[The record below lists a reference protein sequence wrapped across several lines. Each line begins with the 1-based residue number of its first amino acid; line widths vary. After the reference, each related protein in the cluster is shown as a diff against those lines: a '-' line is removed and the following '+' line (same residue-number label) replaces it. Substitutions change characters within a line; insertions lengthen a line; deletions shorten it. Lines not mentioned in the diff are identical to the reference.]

1 MKTNAAVVGGG
12 RFEPPEAA
20 QVAGVW
26 STVSPANDW
35 RVLAPRLCVMMFL
48 VSMPSS
54 TKYVLPIVSKATLLM
69 TRRSARVRARSVSNL
84 PAPAPGGRART
95 ARSNQVR
102 WVSLTVR
109 RAGRDVGRYVVVRV
123 YVPDYGVGGHTGV
136 SDEL

>member
-1 MKTNAAVVGGG
+1 MPCGQTLS
-12 RFEPPEAA
+12 EP
-20 QVAGVW
+20 G
-26 STVSPANDW
+26 SNSD
-35 RVLAPRLCVMMFL
+35 APR
-48 VSMPSS
+48 
-54 TKYVLPIVSKATLLM
+54 TLGSGKNQWP
-69 TRRSARVRARSVSNL
+69 SARVRARSVSNL

-95 ARSNQVR
+95 GRSNQVR